1 MAQEMTLQELLKN
14 DEDKR
19 SDHGG
24 KSGERLVGWATAP
37 APAAAVAV
45 VAAAAAE
52 AVSPAP

>member
-24 KSGERLVGWATAP
+24 KSGERLVGRATAP
-37 APAAAVAV
+37 APAAA
-45 VAAAAAE
+45 AATAAAE